1 MCSHSFVTWC
11 DVARDAVA
19 SSVSSLA
26 LDSSRGLLY
35 FTDTGSGT
43 VGKLSTDGI
52 GGGSPHLL
60 IVGDNERPKAIAVD
74 VTTRHT
80 KYLSPYRAGSKCV
93 EALGRIIIGGPPPN
107 AIIYMHLQL

>member
-1 MCSHSFVTWC
+1 VCSHSFVILC

-43 VGKLSTDGI
+43 VGKLSTDGV

-80 KYLSPYRAGSKCV
+80 KYLSPYRAGFKCV
-93 EALGRIIIGGPPPN
+93 EAPGMIIIRGPY
-107 AIIYMHLQL
+107 AIIYVHLQL